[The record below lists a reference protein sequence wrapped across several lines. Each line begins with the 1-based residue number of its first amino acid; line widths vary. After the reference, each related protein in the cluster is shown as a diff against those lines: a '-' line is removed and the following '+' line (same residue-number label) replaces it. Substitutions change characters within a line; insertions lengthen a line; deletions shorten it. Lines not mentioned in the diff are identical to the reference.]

1 MRINLISKLT
11 IATSLILL
19 IFMLLFAYVNII
31 TLKDILL
38 EAAISDAD
46 KLSETIIKTT
56 HYEMLEDKRT
66 RAYEMIREVGTLEG
80 VEHIRMINKN
90 GQITFST
97 EKGEIGRLL
106 DKKETGCNMCH
117 TSGKT
122 KVHASTM
129 KRSRIF
135 TENNGRQVLG
145 MAKAIYNEESCYL
158 STCHFHPP
166 KQRILGVLDIIVSLE
181 NMRTLL
187 ANYRNKIVML
197 TILLLLSISIG
208 ITFFTH
214 RLVNRPVRNL
224 LKQTQRI
231 AHGDL
236 NTFVHRYSHDEMGDL
251 SKAFNK
257 MTASLKIARA
267 DLEEWAENLEAKVE
281 ARTCEI
287 KQMQN
292 QLIRAEKLASLGTL
306 VAGIAHE
313 INNPLTGLLMFA
325 NLIKI
330 NPHLTETINN
340 DVNVIINEA
349 ERCAK
354 IVRGLLDFAHE
365 SIPQKKSA
373 SLSKIMEATL
383 SLIGCQSC
391 FQNIDIIQDYQSD
404 LPLISVDENQLQQ
417 VFINMLLNAA
427 QSISASGSI
436 YIKTYTEGDEYI
448 CLQITDT
455 GAGIREEDLGKVFDP
470 FFTTKG
476 EKGTGLGLS
485 VSHGIIKRHGGIIEV
500 QSKINK
506 GTALTI
512 KLLPAAQDPASMART
527 SPT

>member
-1 MRINLISKLT
+1 LRINLISKIT
-11 IATSLILL
+11 IAISLILL
-19 IFMLLFAYVNII
+19 IFMLLFAYINIA
-31 TLKDILL
+31 TLKDMLL

-56 HYEMLEDKRT
+56 HYEMLEDNRI
-66 RAYEMIREVGTLEG
+66 RAYEMIQEVGTLQG
-80 VEHIRMINKN
+80 VEHIRMINKS
-90 GQITFST
+90 GHITFST

-106 DKKETGCNMCH
+106 DKKEAGCNMCH
-117 TSGKT
+117 TSGET
-122 KVHASTM
+122 KEHASTM
-129 KRSRIF
+129 NRSRIF
-135 TENNGRQVLG
+135 SDKRGRQVVG
-145 MAKAIYNEESCYL
+145 MAKAIYNEKSCYL
-158 STCHFHPP
+158 SACHFHPP

-181 NMRTLL
+181 NVRTLI
-187 ANYRNKIVML
+187 ANYRNKIIAL
-197 TILLLLSISIG
+197 TIVLLISISIG

-214 RLVNRPVRNL
+214 RLVNRPVKNL

-231 AHGDL
+231 AQGDL
-236 NTFVHRYSHDEMGDL
+236 DSFVRTGGSHDEMGDL
-251 SKAFNK
+251 SNAFNQ

-267 DLEEWAENLEAKVE
+267 DLEEWAENLEAKVD
-281 ARTCEI
+281 ARTSEI
-287 KQMQN
+287 KQMQM
-292 QLIRAEKLASLGTL
+292 QLIRSEKLASLGTL

-330 NPHLTETINN
+330 NPHLTEAINN
-340 DVNVIINEA
+340 DVDVIINEA

-383 SLIGCQSC
+383 ALIGCQSC

-404 LPLISVDENQLQQ
+404 LPLISVDENQIQQ

-455 GAGIREEDLGKVFDP
+455 GAGIREEDMGKVFDP

-500 QSKINK
+500 QSKVNK
-506 GTALTI
+506 GTVLTI
-512 KLLPAAQDPASMART
+512 KLLPATQGT
-527 SPT
+527 GFHG